1 MQGQF
6 LYYCRENNNIMVNLS
21 RIIFKTTGMM
31 SNKEVVKTSRKIGVL
46 LAEET
51 KNGSRFT
58 TKRIG
63 ELLTDSI
70 GKKRANKIVISDT
83 YEDLE
88 RYMRALGVTDE
99 VMMKDY
105 YRGTASSVLT
115 NPKDKSVLLSLRV
128 KDYRPEEALNL
139 ASHELEHALSQSITP
154 EVKFE
159 YLYAKLRGKNY
170 LENYIAKYGEVINQ
184 KNIEL
189 QDFLLSFSKL
199 DRTISGSAVGATT
212 AYPLNIQG
220 LVSHLELSNKKALD
234 EILNNKLKELLDQD
248 NSTNEKILSS
258 LSSILKEESRA
269 YRVGGAVERHWKE
282 INGIHDSNANN
293 SEMMALLYDE
303 TLKQV
308 KKEYNALF
316 INRLKS
322 FFRFNNK

>member
-1 MQGQF
+1 MP
-6 LYYCRENNNIMVNLS
+6 
-21 RIIFKTTGMM
+21 
-31 SNKEVVKTSRKIGVL
+31 NKEVVKTSQKIGVL

-51 KNGSRFT
+51 KRGSSFT
-58 TKRIG
+58 PKRIE

-99 VMMKDY
+99 AMMRDY
-105 YRGTASSVLT
+105 YMSSASSVLT

-128 KDYRPEEALNL
+128 KDYRPEEVLNL

-159 YLYAKLRGKNY
+159 YLYAKLRGKKY
-170 LENYIAKYGEVINQ
+170 LENYIAKYGEVINK

-189 QDFLLSFSKL
+189 QDFLLTFSKL
-199 DRTISGSAVGATT
+199 DRTISGSAIGATT
-212 AYPLNIQG
+212 DYPLNIQG
-220 LVSHLELSNKKALD
+220 LINHLELPNKKALD
-234 EILNNKLKELLDQD
+234 EILNSRLKELLFDQD
-248 NSTNEKILSS
+248 NNTNAKILSS
-258 LSSILKEESRA
+258 LSCILKEEARA
-269 YRVGGAVERHWKE
+269 YKVGGSVERHWKE